1 MVEFKKVIL
10 CLSLCVGI
18 LIDIISRIAQIYG
31 RIAEGHPMSKFM
43 WGNTKSLSPEGMDD
57 KQMHKR

>member
-1 MVEFKKVIL
+1 MLKFM
-10 CLSLCVGI
+10 CGI